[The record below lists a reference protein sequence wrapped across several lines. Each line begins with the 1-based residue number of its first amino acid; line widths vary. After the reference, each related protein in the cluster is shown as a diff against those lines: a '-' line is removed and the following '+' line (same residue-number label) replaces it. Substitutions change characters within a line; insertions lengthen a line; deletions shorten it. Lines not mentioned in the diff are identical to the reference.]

1 MKDSKVEPSSD
12 ESPYDLRGNG
22 VVYTPLPV
30 AQVVVAQA
38 LAKLDVSK
46 KQRVLEPSCGEGS
59 FVRALMELPLLDIF
73 ALDKDDRA
81 IDQCRLV
88 FSGVSLYQGDFFMD
102 LPSSWPDEFD
112 LIIGNPPYI
121 GWHRCDL
128 ATRTRLGALC
138 QEYGYRSGFLK
149 NAWAGFVVKAAM
161 KLSANGVL
169 AFVIPY
175 EFLTVSYGKHLRDW
189 MAGQF
194 SSIDIYVPD
203 EKAFK
208 SIDQDA
214 VTVIA
219 TKGDQPCK
227 ISLHR
232 VASLEAVGVQSS
244 CLVASGSSKDSSL
257 AMKGFLLNADSM
269 DLISKLEQRCSRLSD
284 FCDTAAG
291 TVTAANE
298 YFILSRSDVS
308 LHNLEEWAR
317 PILKKSGFLGD
328 TIDFSGKEFEV
339 IERSGKACF
348 LLDFSKIDVDQI
360 PRAVKRYIAIGEEM
374 GVHLRYKCRHRPV
387 WYKVPVVAE
396 NDGLFFKRSHVV
408 PRLCTNGSGVLV
420 TDSAYH
426 IRMKE
431 GQFVQ
436 SLCGSFYNSLTLL
449 FAEIEGRFYGG
460 GVLELTPSEFRRL
473 PVSMSEFSA
482 KDFAEFQQ
490 KFSLSDD
497 GWAAVNSSNE
507 RLRSSLNLSK
517 DEINILEAARQI
529 LQKHR
534 LRHGGSTISKDQFQ
548 SL

>member
-1 MKDSKVEPSSD
+1 MKDSKVEPSSE

-22 VVYTPLPV
+22 VVYTPLS
-30 AQVVVAQA
+30 VAQA
-38 LAKLDVSK
+38 VVEQALTKLDTSK
-46 KQRVLEPSCGEGS
+46 KLRVLEPSCGEGS
-59 FVRALMELPLLDIF
+59 FVRALKELPLLDVF

-81 IDQCRLV
+81 IDQCRLM
-88 FSGVSLYQGDFFMD
+88 FSGVSLCQGDFFTD
-102 LPSSWPDEFD
+102 LPNSWPDEFD

-128 ATRTRLGALC
+128 ATRTRLGDLC
-138 QEYGYRSGFLK
+138 REYSYMSGFLK

-161 KLSANGVL
+161 KLSENGVL

-175 EFLTVSYGKHLRDW
+175 EFLTVSYGKHLREW
-189 MAGQF
+189 MSGQF

-219 TKGDQPCK
+219 TKGNKPCET
-227 ISLHR
+227 LVHR
-232 VASLEAVGVQSS
+232 VASLEAVGSQSS
-244 CLVASGSSKDSSL
+244 CLVPSGSSKDSSL
-257 AMKGFLLNADSM
+257 AMKGFLLSADAM
-269 DLISKLEQRCSRLSD
+269 DLISKLDRSCTRLSD

-308 LHNLEEWAR
+308 LYNLEEWAR
-317 PILKKSGFLGD
+317 PIIKKSGFLGNSV
-328 TIDFSGKEFEV
+328 DFSSKEFEA

-360 PRAVKRYIAIGEEM
+360 PKAVERYIAMGEEL

-387 WYKVPVVAE
+387 WYKVPVVIE

-408 PRLCTNGSGVLV
+408 PRLCMNSGGVLV

-431 GQFVQ
+431 GSFVHN
-436 SLCGSFYNSLTLL
+436 LCGSFYNSLTLL

-473 PVSMSEFSA
+473 PLSMSKFSVD
-482 KDFAEFQQ
+482 DFSDFQQ

-497 GWAAVNSSNE
+497 GWAAVNCSNE
-507 RLRSSLNLSK
+507 RLRASLSLSEE
-517 DEINILEAARQI
+517 EISTLEAARQI

-534 LRHGGSTISKDQFQ
+534 LRHGSSTVAKD
-548 SL
+548 